1 VWHRKRQKWLLSALS
16 EKEMQLRHEKIQTQK
31 AQEGWSI
38 QESEI
43 TLGAKV
49 GSGSYGDVFKG
60 KWAPLKDTPVAI
72 KLIPFAPGERAAALD
87 DAEMLLMQRIRHPR
101 LVLFFGSGVLKS
113 RNCSFMV
120 TEFLAGGDL
129 MEFIGTAVTSND
141 YEGAYPWETR
151 VRSAM
156 DIAEGMEYLHS
167 RDWIHRDLKSA
178 NILRDEMGRCKIADF
193 GLSKSFS
200 GRSNSWS
207 GLGTTCPG
215 PAISLSAPQ
224 KRSMDTKM
232 EMTAFAGSGP
242 WMAPELITSRMSD
255 VAVGGKEVDVYSFGC
270 VLYELVEGR
279 LPWSDA
285 QCLEDIFGSVEHG
298 GRPNLTL
305 PVPSEFKKSCIH
317 SKVCSLMSDCW
328 QQSASRRPSFSK
340 IAKIL
345 RSLYK
350 DQCRKQA
357 NMHVDRGATKAK
369 RSKYKASALI
379 LSSDSLA
386 GNDRASF
393 QNPILQMV
401 TSERK

>member
-1 VWHRKRQKWLLSALS
+1 
-16 EKEMQLRHEKIQTQK
+16 
-31 AQEGWSI
+31 
-38 QESEI
+38 
-43 TLGAKV
+43 
-49 GSGSYGDVFKG
+49 
-60 KWAPLKDTPVAI
+60 
-72 KLIPFAPGERAAALD
+72 
-87 DAEMLLMQRIRHPR
+87 
-101 LVLFFGSGVLKS
+101 
-113 RNCSFMV
+113 
-120 TEFLAGGDL
+120 
-129 MEFIGTAVTSND
+129 
-141 YEGAYPWETR
+141 
-151 VRSAM
+151 
-156 DIAEGMEYLHS
+156 
-167 RDWIHRDLKSA
+167 
-178 NILRDEMGRCKIADF
+178 
-193 GLSKSFS
+193 
-200 GRSNSWS
+200 
-207 GLGTTCPG
+207 
-215 PAISLSAPQ
+215 
-224 KRSMDTKM
+224 M

-255 VAVGGKEVDVYSFGC
+255 VAVGGKKVDVYSFGC

-317 SKVCSLMSDCW
+317 SKVCNLMSDCW